1 MKLEQIVTVLKQA
14 SPTMTIP
21 KVFFQLMEL
30 NYGDKLVISFD
41 FENKCMVVRKE
52 ENV

>member
-21 KVFFQLMEL
+21 KVFFQIMGL
-30 NYGDKLVISFD
+30 NYGDKLIVSFD
-41 FENKCMVVRKE
+41 FENKCMIVRKKDE
-52 ENV
+52 